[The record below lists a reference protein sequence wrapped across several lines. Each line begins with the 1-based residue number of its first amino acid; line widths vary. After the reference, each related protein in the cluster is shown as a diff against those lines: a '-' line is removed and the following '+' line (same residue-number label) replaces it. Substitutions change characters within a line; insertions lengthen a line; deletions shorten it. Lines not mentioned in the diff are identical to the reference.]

1 MAMAER
7 TIEIAR
13 PPEDLFDFVADGLNG
28 PRWRAGVLDGV
39 RGPGGRRV
47 AADYEVT
54 EFEPARRLAF
64 TAIAGPIRPTGEYR
78 LERTEAG
85 CRLTFGLRA
94 DLGGWQRLVM
104 SGAVQ
109 RTMDGEMMA
118 LDRLKTVIE
127 SQPAPGNQVS

>member
-13 PPEDLFDFVADGLNG
+13 PPEGVFDFVADGLNG

-39 RGPGGRRV
+39 PGPGGRRV

-85 CRLTFGLRA
+85 CRLTLGLRA
-94 DLGGWQRLVM
+94 DLGGCQRLVM

-118 LDRLKTVIE
+118 LDRLKAVIE